1 MKDTSSV
8 SQQIVTQLLLMMD
21 DMRRDNQLGNNKFVF
36 IIGATNLPEVG
47 FLIRSYCSNWTLL
60 CYVLEDWTC

>member
-1 MKDTSSV
+1 
-8 SQQIVTQLLLMMD
+8 MMD
-21 DMRRDNQLGNNKFVF
+21 DVRRDNQLGNNKFVF

-47 FLIRSYCSNWTLL
+47 FLIRFHCSNWILL

>member
-1 MKDTSSV
+1 MEDTSSV

-21 DMRRDNQLGNNKFVF
+21 DVRRDNQLGNNKFVF

-47 FLIRSYCSNWTLL
+47 FLIRFHCSNWILL